1 MDLKETSDNLETHF
15 EESLSING
23 NIEIPDNF
31 LELIDNFNAD
41 TDDDFEWFN

>member
-1 MDLKETSDNLETHF
+1 LETLF
-15 EESLSING
+15 EESLPING

-41 TDDDFEWFN
+41 TDDDFEGFN